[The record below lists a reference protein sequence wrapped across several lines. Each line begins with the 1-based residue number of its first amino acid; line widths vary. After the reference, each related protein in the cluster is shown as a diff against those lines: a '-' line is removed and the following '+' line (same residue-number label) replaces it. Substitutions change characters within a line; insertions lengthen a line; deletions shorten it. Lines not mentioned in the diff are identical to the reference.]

1 MKEKQFIVLNSAILY
16 VIAFLLTT
24 IFHELGHA
32 LAGAHFGAHP
42 ILHHNYV
49 DYLSISQLPAI
60 KKVYIALAGPL
71 VSLLQGILAGWG
83 FLKVKRQT
91 LYKLFLLWFSILG
104 LANFFGYLMTGPLF
118 QEGDIGKVYQLLS
131 TPLAWQIVIAVAGAA
146 ILFYAAFKM
155 TVPSLQ
161 FSYKPDWVSD
171 AKSRKQFALNILI
184 FPWLIGATIV
194 TILYLPVIAVVS
206 IIYPFS
212 SGMIFI
218 FPWKNA
224 KRVNNIRCSKEV
236 GIGKPSSV
244 LYVSLIVLII
254 VFKGILAPGII
265 F

>member
-1 MKEKQFIVLNSAILY
+1 MKEKLLIVLNSAILY

-49 DYLSISQLPAI
+49 DYLSINQLPAI
-60 KKVYIALAGPL
+60 KKAYIALAGPL
-71 VSLLQGILAGWG
+71 ISLLQGILAGWA

-91 LYKLFLLWFSILG
+91 LFKLFLLWFSILG

-118 QEGDIGKVYQLLS
+118 QEGDIGKVYQLLNIS
-131 TPLAWQIVIAVAGAA
+131 LVWQIVVAVAGAA
-146 ILFYAAFKM
+146 ILFYAAFQM
-155 TVPSLQ
+155 TVPLLQ
-161 FSYKPDWVSD
+161 FSYKPVWISD

-206 IIYPFS
+206 IIYPFT

-218 FPWKNA
+218 FPWKQA
-224 KRVNNIRCSKEV
+224 KRVTNIRCSKERE
-236 GIGKPSSV
+236 IGKPSAV
-244 LYVSLIVLII
+244 LYGSLIVLII
-254 VFKGILAPGII
+254 VFRGVLAPGITC
-265 F
+265 